1 MKCGV
6 CKSEIPINKRK
17 DHLLKYHKLDHRLA
31 DWILGTDDELLISNI
46 GDNDKRTT
54 SNLITLTIDDHVTQQ
69 FHESIEET
77 LRELPH
83 VISQFQANN
92 SLLNQIVTNQE
103 DFVLGIFLS
112 RIISN
117 FSFYCMNRSIRLS
130 KNDMIQV
137 YSYLL
142 TKAPEFRESINDF
155 MLGVM
160 PRLDR
165 G

>member
-6 CKSEIPINKRK
+6 CKSEIPLNKRK
-17 DHLLKYHKLDHRLA
+17 DHLLKYHKLDYRLA
-31 DWILGTDDELLISNI
+31 DWILRTDDELLILDI
-46 GDNDKRTT
+46 VDNDKRTT
-54 SNLITLTIDDHVTQQ
+54 SNLITPTIDDHATQQ
-69 FHESIEET
+69 FHESIDET

-83 VISQFQANN
+83 IITYFQPNN
-92 SLLNQIVTNQE
+92 SLLSKIVTNQE
-103 DFVLGIFLS
+103 DFILGIFLS

-137 YSYLL
+137 YSYLF
-142 TKAPEFRESINDF
+142 TKAPEFRESINES
-155 MLGVM
+155 MLGVR
-160 PRLDR
+160 PPLDR